1 MAAVVIVVIGTHT
14 YLLEPKNYGKK
25 TCVNNMGL
33 SLLPMYVPST
43 ILMKRKLVPITRIE
57 IVGIHQGRDPDVSQ
71 AARRGSWRVG
81 GTDDGGGRVVVVAVA
96 AVADQRRRYEGFGR
110 WKEEPP
116 SDR

>member
-43 ILMKRKLVPITRIE
+43 ILM
-57 IVGIHQGRDPDVSQ
+57 
-71 AARRGSWRVG
+71 
-81 GTDDGGGRVVVVAVA
+81 
-96 AVADQRRRYEGFGR
+96 
-110 WKEEPP
+110 
-116 SDR
+116 